1 MDPKKTKNSESL
13 TFEFLGTESG
23 PPIEEVPEQIEEF
36 VIREVLG
43 RGGFG
48 TVFLAYDTTL
58 QRDVALKI
66 PHHSLVSKSATVNL
80 YLREARAIASLDHPN
95 IIPVYRAATAAK
107 IACYIVTKR
116 IRGCDLSQWATRQHP
131 SYEAIATLLAQVA
144 DAIAFAHQHGVV
156 HRDIKPSNILID
168 EQGRPYVAD
177 FGLALRDVDPRGGPA
192 YVGTPA
198 YMSPEQARGEG
209 HRVDGRSDLYSIGV
223 VMYELLTGQ
232 RPFQS
237 TVADGLY
244 DEILYSEPTPPRQID
259 VNIPSELSRICL
271 KGLSKSI
278 SERYPTG
285 EAFANDL
292 RQWLAP
298 RESMDTTR
306 RETLHSTLVQGI
318 PAIGTDL
325 ASPNTPPLPQV
336 VPKGLRPFDTRDA
349 DFFLQLLPGPRD
361 REGVPEIIR
370 FWLSKFETHSDAN
383 PVSVGVIYGPS
394 GCGKTSL
401 VRAGIIPRLPD
412 DVISIYVQATAED
425 TERTLHDQI
434 ISRLSLIRDPA
445 NDPQQDVV
453 ESFAMIRRLQRRRV
467 VIFIDQFEQWLFA
480 NPDGSRAA
488 LVQALRQCDGEYL
501 QCVLM
506 VRDDFW
512 MGVTRLMQ
520 ALDYTIAENVNAT
533 AVDLFDESHARNVLA
548 LFGAAYQKLPENRE
562 QLSPSQNEFLDQAVQ
577 YLAAGGRVICVQL
590 ALLTEM
596 LKNRSWDHA
605 EGLFDDGGAGLGMR
619 FLDETFDS
627 ELARRRTRIHAEG
640 AHRVLRALLP
650 EATSRIKGSVRS
662 KEELAQAASYREK
675 SSFRE
680 LLAIL
685 DREMHLITP
694 TDRIATDSLSS
705 DLQSATD
712 SSNASDSGDSAEP
725 GSSENRSG
733 GYQLTHDFLIAP
745 IRQWIEY
752 RNRSTKK
759 GKARLRLEEF
769 SDLYRV
775 RPLPQSLPTLGEYLT
790 IRRYTDLHRCNAP
803 QQKMMKAAKK
813 RHLTNVALW
822 SLAIMTLLTIVFS
835 GYQWLHH
842 RNEVNASR
850 MAMERLLDAKMNDAV
865 LLATSLHDSDFATE
879 DAARIINDEQT
890 LIPDRVRAALVLAD
904 SNPKAADLLANYVL
918 EAPVDEVVTI
928 AKNYVHANCIGE
940 KSFADIWSTQLASRD
955 KLIRA
960 ACMLANDPSRRDQ
973 LRNKVNLT
981 RLMKLLLNEN
991 PLWIQ
996 RWGDAFKP
1004 IGQDLVPLL
1013 DSHLDDKTRKQDSV
1027 NAANLLVA
1035 FAANDLPR
1043 LVAHLP
1049 YAFPSE
1055 MVAYTDAI
1063 AKYGDKGRQ
1072 AVEARWRT
1080 EVAEQPPSIDVT
1092 QPWGSPWWC
1101 VGKRDAVSG
1110 LAPRELSKTLDER
1123 LRRCEAAIGSHAIV
1137 LHKVAD
1143 TEAQPLIHEL
1153 AEAGYR
1159 ITELV
1164 PYTIGS
1170 QRFWAMLTLR
1180 DGAESRYCV
1189 DVSAD
1194 ELREQNN
1201 AHRAERYFPDTLHA
1215 YRQADAEKYSCVWI
1229 KVPDDSGLLDADL
1242 YVDVHQ
1248 DVHGDDG
1255 WRPLVERGI
1264 KMPRTNL
1271 TFQKADGEDY
1281 FASIRWKVDRPI
1293 EFREA
1298 WRQNRKW
1305 HDHLNHYGR
1314 ANTLVSQQF
1323 DNRLFSDS
1331 QRDITA
1337 VWWSELP
1344 VEVHNISSQP
1354 RREHLQQT
1362 RVAMG
1367 KGYYPVCLAI
1377 ASTANEATPHFG
1389 SLWWRPQTA
1398 FSEKVDKCNRLQNLL
1413 AAMFKLG
1420 DRQRMA
1426 AAMQADFSE
1435 ATRGAVIESFAAFE
1449 LSADWLIDH
1458 LENIDQDVMLR
1469 RSCAMALAIYPTD
1482 SISES
1487 RRDDVIAQ
1495 LSHWYA
1501 ESSDPG
1507 LRSAIQAISTAWDV
1521 ALDVST
1527 PIESPGELRSLAGD
1541 RMVVIQPDDLIW
1553 AGSPATE
1560 PGRDGSKEAQ
1570 TPFQLDR
1577 RYAIAT
1583 CEVTTAQFRQF
1594 RPEHTFASHYTPSDD
1609 CPVIGV
1615 NWFDAAKYCRWLSE
1629 QEAIPE
1635 SQMCYPPI
1643 DEIKPGMHLPHDY
1656 HKRIGYRLPTE
1667 IEWEFAC
1674 RGGSSRGRWF
1684 GFDSRRLRWHA
1695 WTAENSDFK
1704 MHPVARLLPNDY
1716 GLFDML
1722 GNAMEWCHAAY
1733 EPYPAF
1739 ARAPVSDPAISLTT
1753 IDKETRMAT
1762 RGGAILYQ
1770 PLDARAAQRN
1780 WHSAYLNRV
1789 YLSFRIARTMP
1800 SEDR

>member
-1 MDPKKTKNSESL
+1 MDPKKTKNSDSL

-23 PPIEEVPEQIEEF
+23 APIVDVPERIEEF

-66 PHHSLVSKSATVNL
+66 PHQSLISKPTTVNL

-95 IIPVYRAATAAK
+95 IIPVYRAASAANVS
-107 IACYIVTKR
+107 CYIVTKR
-116 IRGCDLSQWATRQHP
+116 IRGSDLSQWVTSQRP
-131 SYEAIATLLAQVA
+131 CYEAIADLLAQVT

-168 EQGRPYVAD
+168 EHGRPYVAD

-237 TVADGLY
+237 TVEDGLY
-244 DEILYSEPTPPRQID
+244 DEIRYNQPIHPRKIAPH
-259 VNIPSELSRICL
+259 VPSELARICL
-271 KGLSKSI
+271 KSLSKSI
-278 SERYPTG
+278 NERYATG
-285 EAFANDL
+285 EALANDL
-292 RQWLAP
+292 RQWLAQQGNMGNA
-298 RESMDTTR
+298 RLETR
-306 RETLHSTLVQGI
+306 NFTPAHDAPTIDGGLV
-318 PAIGTDL
+318 
-325 ASPNTPPLPQV
+325 SPQTPPLPRV

-361 REGVPEIIR
+361 HEGVPEIIR
-370 FWLSKFETHSDAN
+370 FWLSKLDTNTDAH
-383 PVSVGVIYGPS
+383 PVPVGVIYGPS

-401 VRAGIIPRLPD
+401 VRAGIIPRLAD
-412 DVISIYVQATAED
+412 DVISIYVQATADD

-434 ISRLSLIRDPA
+434 VSRLSLIRNPENA
-445 NDPQQDVV
+445 AQQDIV

-480 NPDGSRAA
+480 NPDGTREA

-548 LFGAAYQKLPENRE
+548 LFGAAYDRLPEQVE
-562 QLSPSQNEFLDQAVQ
+562 QRSASQNQFLDQAVRS
-577 YLAAGGRVICVQL
+577 LASGGRVICVQL

-596 LKNRSWDHA
+596 LKNRPWDDA
-605 EGLFDDGGAGLGMR
+605 EALFADGGAGLGMR

-650 EATSRIKGSVRS
+650 EASSRIKGSVRT

-680 LLAIL
+680 LLSIL

-694 TDRIATDSLSS
+694 TDRDAADTLDSDQQTVTDSTRTNDS
-705 DLQSATD
+705 DD
-712 SSNASDSGDSAEP
+712 SSESV
-725 GSSENRSG
+725 NRGNQSG

-752 RNRSTKK
+752 RNRSTKH

-775 RPLPQSLPTLGEYLT
+775 RPLPQSLPTLSEYLT
-790 IRRYTDLHRCNAP
+790 IRRYTDLRSCSVP
-803 QQKMMKAAKK
+803 QQKMMQAAQK
-813 RHLTNVALW
+813 RHLTNVTLW
-822 SLAIMTLLTIVFS
+822 SLAMLLVLGGAVS
-835 GYQWLHH
+835 GYRLVQNH
-842 RNEVNASR
+842 NQTNASR

-865 LLATSLHDSDFATE
+865 LLATELHDSDFATAE
-879 DAARIINDEQT
+879 ATRVIHDESAT
-890 LIPDRVRAALVLAD
+890 MSDRVRAALVLAD
-904 SNPKAADLLANYVL
+904 DNPKAADLIADYVL

-928 AKNYVHANCIGE
+928 ARKFVHATSIGGS
-940 KSFADIWSTQLASRD
+940 SFSELWSAQLASRD

-960 ACMLANDPSRRDQ
+960 ACMLANDPLRRDR
-973 LRNKVNLT
+973 LRTQVNLT

-996 RWGDAFKP
+996 RWGDAFNP
-1004 IGQDLVPLL
+1004 IGRDLVPLL
-1013 DSHLDDKTRKQDSV
+1013 DEHLKDPNRKHESV
-1027 NAANLLVA
+1027 NAANLMVA
-1035 FAANDLPR
+1035 FAANDLSR
-1043 LVAHLP
+1043 LITHLP
-1049 YAFPSE
+1049 HAFPSE
-1055 MVAYTDAI
+1055 LVAYTDAI
-1063 AKYGDKGRQ
+1063 SRYGAVGRH
-1072 AVEARWRT
+1072 AVEAQWRS
-1080 EVAEQPPSIDVT
+1080 EIAESSPLIDVSR
-1092 QPWGSPWWC
+1092 PWGSPWWC
-1101 VGKRDAVSG
+1101 VGT
-1110 LAPRELSKTLDER
+1110 REPVAAIATPPLPPSLNER
-1123 LRRCEAAIGSHAIV
+1123 LRWCEAAIGSHAIL
-1137 LHKVAD
+1137 LHKVA
-1143 TEAQPLIHEL
+1143 EADVPLILEEL
-1153 AEAGYR
+1153 ADAGYR
-1159 ITELV
+1159 IAELA
-1164 PYTIGS
+1164 PFHIGTN
-1170 QRFWAMLTLR
+1170 RFWAMLLLR
-1180 DGAESRYCV
+1180 DGAVARYCI
-1189 DVSAD
+1189 DVNAD
-1194 ELREQNN
+1194 ELRQQNQ
-1201 AHRAERYFPDTLHA
+1201 AHRSDKFFPDTLHV
-1215 YRQADAEKYSCVWI
+1215 YRQADSEQYCCVWI
-1229 KVPDDSGLLDADL
+1229 RVPDNSALLDADL
-1242 YVDVHQ
+1242 YVDVH
-1248 DVHGDDG
+1248 HELHHENG
-1255 WRPLVERGI
+1255 WGPLVDRGI
-1264 KMPRTNL
+1264 KVPRTNL
-1271 TFQKADGEDY
+1271 TFQKSDGEEY
-1281 FASIRWKVDRPI
+1281 FSSIRWKLDTSI
-1293 EFREA
+1293 DFHEA
-1298 WRQNRKW
+1298 WHQSHQMCN
-1305 HDHLNHYGR
+1305 DLNHFGR

-1323 DNRLFSDS
+1323 DNRLFGDS
-1331 QRDITA
+1331 GRDETA

-1344 VEVHNISSQP
+1344 VEVHKIDPQP
-1354 RREHLQQT
+1354 RREHLRQT
-1362 RVAMG
+1362 RAAMS
-1367 KGYYPVCLAI
+1367 KGYYPVSLAI
-1377 ASTANEATPHFG
+1377 AETADDSTPQFG
-1389 SLWWRPQTA
+1389 SLWWRPQTSIA
-1398 FSEKVDKCNRLQNLL
+1398 EHIEKCNRLRNLL

-1420 DRQRMA
+1420 DRQQMA

-1435 ATRGAVIESFAAFE
+1435 ATRGAMIESFAAFE
-1449 LSADWLIDH
+1449 LSPDWLIEH
-1458 LENIDQDVMLR
+1458 LENIDQDIRVR

-1482 SISES
+1482 AISES
-1487 RRDDVIAQ
+1487 HRDHVISQ
-1495 LSHWYA
+1495 LSHWYT

-1507 LRSAIQAISTAWDV
+1507 LRSAIQSIATAWDV
-1521 ALDVST
+1521 TLD
-1527 PIESPGELRSLAGD
+1527 PLPMLEFAGEFRTSAGD
-1541 RMVVIQPDDLIW
+1541 RMVVIQPDDLLW

-1560 PGRDGSKEAQ
+1560 PGRDGSQEPQ
-1570 TPFQLDR
+1570 SPFRLGHA
-1577 RYAIAT
+1577 YAIAT
-1583 CEVTTAQFRQF
+1583 HEVTTAQFRQF
-1594 RPEHTFASHYTPSDD
+1594 RQEHQFAPRYTPSED

-1629 QEAIPE
+1629 QEGIPE

-1643 DEIKPGMHLPHDY
+1643 DEIEPGMQLPNNHCE
-1656 HKRIGYRLPTE
+1656 RIGYRLPSE
-1667 IEWEFAC
+1667 LEWEFAC

-1684 GFDSRRLRWHA
+1684 GFDPGRLRWHA
-1695 WTAENSDFK
+1695 WTAENSNFE

-1722 GNAMEWCHAAY
+1722 GNAMEWCHTAY
-1733 EPYPAF
+1733 ATYPSFPHGPA
-1739 ARAPVSDPAISLTT
+1739 SDPATALTS
-1753 IDKETRMAT
+1753 IDKETRMAS

-1780 WHSAYLNRV
+1780 WHSAFLSRV

-1800 SEDR
+1800 SENR